1 MEWMN
6 ALLHKPVALKDKI
19 DAAVLASQYKV
30 SATQNLNVCILVRS
44 NYMRVFLIYFTYI
57 LVISYQLVQNYSSL
71 LLN

>member
-6 ALLHKPVALKDKI
+6 ALLHKRVAWKDKI

-30 SATQNLNVCILVRS
+30 SATQNLNVCIPVRS

>member
-6 ALLHKPVALKDKI
+6 ALLHKRVALKDKI